1 MALLHSKN
9 FSFFYYSHPY
19 FSKKLLQRST
29 RQINLFYNL
38 EFSTYLFIFSFSIIN
53 EFLIISIRI
62 LKRKTRRR
70 GRRELYNSQRDDITR
85 FKRNHCVAVHV
96 AAFAQTTG
104 YLSCEY
110 FIIRLHLD
118 FRTRNMVM
126 QAWEMQTCRRNN

>member
-9 FSFFYYSHPY
+9 FSFFYCSI
-19 FSKKLLQRST
+19 FFKLLQKST
-29 RQINLFYNL
+29 EQINLFHNL
-38 EFSTYLFIFSFSIIN
+38 EQFSTYPFIFSFSIIN

-85 FKRNHCVAVHV
+85 FKRNHCVAIHV